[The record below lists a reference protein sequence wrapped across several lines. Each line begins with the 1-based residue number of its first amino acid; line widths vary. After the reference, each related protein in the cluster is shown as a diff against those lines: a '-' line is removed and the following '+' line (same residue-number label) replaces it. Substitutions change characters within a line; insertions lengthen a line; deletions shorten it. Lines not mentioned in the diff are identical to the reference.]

1 MGSQFLVPLDHYVNF
16 RLARCFGSLNR
27 ETYRRAPWL
36 VRESLAHQYRI
47 STSGSS
53 CLPKDAHIMNDCL
66 FSLATLDGN
75 RSSHALRHFNSRV
88 GNGAG
93 TLMFRLPGESPGEPI
108 TSLSL
113 GCSSNSWQS
122 QSEEEPVR
130 YAKALSTMSHD
141 VRSSVATSSIAS
153 LASSLR
159 PPHTRTP
166 ASLARSASK
175 ASQSLRPLP
184 LGLRPLRPLHCVP
197 PGRGSGASASVPF
210 TVGSS
215 RVAFCHKTFKRSCC
229 RLVKPF

>member
-122 QSEEEPVR
+122 YSEDEPVR
-130 YAKALSTMSHD
+130 YAKALSTMPHD

-153 LASSLR
+153 LASFLR

-175 ASQSLRPLP
+175 TSQTLRPLP
-184 LGLRPLRPLHCVP
+184 LWLRPLRPLHCVP

-215 RVAFCHKTFKRSCC
+215 RVAFCHKTFERSCC

>member
-36 VRESLAHQYRI
+36 VREPLAHQYRI

-130 YAKALSTMSHD
+130 YAKLCRQCLTMCAHLS
-141 VRSSVATSSIAS
+141 RRAR
-153 LASSLR
+153 LRPSLR
-159 PPHTRTP
+159 PYDRHTHAHQRRLRDLRQRPSNPFVHFHWGCDLFVHFIACLP
-166 ASLARSASK
+166 AGVPALRRPSHSRLGAHAWHFVTRHSKDLAA
-175 ASQSLRPLP
+175 
-184 LGLRPLRPLHCVP
+184 
-197 PGRGSGASASVPF
+197 GS
-210 TVGSS
+210 
-215 RVAFCHKTFKRSCC
+215 
-229 RLVKPF
+229 

>member
-1 MGSQFLVPLDHYVNF
+1 MGSQFLIPLDHYVNF

-130 YAKALSTMSHD
+130 YAKALSTMPHD
-141 VRSSVATSSIAS
+141 VRSSVATSSAAGKRELTPPRS
-153 LASSLR
+153 SVASSSVKESHLVELDDMADGACDLQSLSLKAGKKALR
-159 PPHTRTP
+159 PQN
-166 ASLARSASK
+166 RSSDE
-175 ASQSLRPLP
+175 
-184 LGLRPLRPLHCVP
+184 
-197 PGRGSGASASVPF
+197 SAGGVN
-210 TVGSS
+210 
-215 RVAFCHKTFKRSCC
+215 
-229 RLVKPF
+229 LLD